1 MTTKLILKTQNL
13 IFKTISSRTNTNFA
27 SLTIKRTV
35 LFELS
40 FGIVGANNEIP
51 SSLSIRSENVAFV
64 ASLMLAISFFIIAF
78 ARLSSKQMVLGM
90 IKAIYKNKQID
101 KIIQDEYPLNNASSF
116 FLILN
121 YIVSTSALL
130 FLCIPVKDSL
140 DPKVVFL
147 LLPIPFLMVFLPWFS
162 LFLVGFLTGEKNTVI
177 ESKINTF
184 IFAHFAGIIY
194 SLMLLIWAF
203 NMQWSSIFFHVFVWF
218 TFVLWIYRFFRGFI
232 FAIKKGVT
240 WYYIILYFCT
250 LEILPFVLIYFALYD
265 KILEQF
271 NWLLN

>member
-1 MTTKLILKTQNL
+1 
-13 IFKTISSRTNTNFA
+13 
-27 SLTIKRTV
+27 

-40 FGIVGANNEIP
+40 FEIVGANNEIP
-51 SSLSIRSENVAFV
+51 SSLSIRTENVAFV
-64 ASLMLAISFFIIAF
+64 ASLMLAFSFFIIAF
-78 ARLSSKQMVLGM
+78 ARLSSKQMVFGM

-116 FLILN
+116 FLVLN
-121 YIVSTSALL
+121 YIISASALL
-130 FLCIPVKDSL
+130 FLCIPTTNNL
-140 DPKVVFL
+140 DPRIVFL
-147 LLPIPFLMVFLPWFS
+147 LLPIPILMVFLPWFS
-162 LFLVGFLTGEKNTVI
+162 LFLVGLITGEKNSVT

-194 SLMLLIWAF
+194 SLMLLVWTF
-203 NMQWSSIFFHVFVWF
+203 NIQWTNIFIQIFVWF
-218 TFVLWIYRFFRGFI
+218 TLVMWVYRFFRGFI
-232 FAIKKGVT
+232 FALNKGIT

-250 LEILPFVLIYFALYD
+250 LEILPFVLIYFALKD

>member
-1 MTTKLILKTQNL
+1 
-13 IFKTISSRTNTNFA
+13 
-27 SLTIKRTV
+27 

-40 FGIVGANNEIP
+40 FRIVGANNEIP
-51 SSLSIRSENVAFV
+51 ASLSIRGENVAFV
-64 ASLMLAISFFIIAF
+64 ALLMLAFSFFIIAF
-78 ARLSSKQMVLGM
+78 ARLSSKQMVFGM

-116 FLILN
+116 FLVLN
-121 YIVSTSALL
+121 YVISASALL
-130 FLCIPVKDSL
+130 FLCIPTANNL
-140 DPKVVFL
+140 GPKIIFL
-147 LLPIPFLMVFLPWFS
+147 LLPIPILMVFLPWFS
-162 LFLVGFLTGEKNTVI
+162 LFLVGFVTGEKNSVT

-203 NMQWSSIFFHVFVWF
+203 NIQWTNIFIQIFIWF
-218 TFVLWIYRFFRGFI
+218 TFALWGYRFFRGFI
-232 FAIKKGVT
+232 FAFNKGIT

-250 LEILPFVLIYFALYD
+250 LEILPFVLIYFALQER
-265 KILEQF
+265 ILEQF